1 MAASAT
7 ATRGAAAA
15 ASAYGHSGDDSGSDD
30 EAATRLA
37 ASATRTPGASAKR
50 LRRQTTFQGRQ
61 AMQIQAAAQRRA
73 NKAVQEVVAQGG
85 TDAEV
90 AFALRDLAR
99 AATRQDEQAVSPAQ
113 MTL

>member
-1 MAASAT
+1 
-7 ATRGAAAA
+7 
-15 ASAYGHSGDDSGSDD
+15 
-30 EAATRLA
+30 
-37 ASATRTPGASAKR
+37 
-50 LRRQTTFQGRQ
+50 
-61 AMQIQAAAQRRA
+61 MQIQAAAQRRA